1 MKEEEKTQVLMTAF
15 INMIRA
21 GEMELAQEIEKKL
34 LDKIKFVE
42 RDDWFN
48 HAFCG
53 DFPVVDKR
61 CIVFCC
67 PVSKPCPYRHLVLKK
82 LGMTNED
89 YKQLKMELAEHVV
102 HKS

>member
-1 MKEEEKTQVLMTAF
+1 VKEEKKIQVLMTAF
-15 INMIRA
+15 ISMIQT
-21 GEMELAQEIEKKL
+21 GETELAQEIEKKL
-34 LDKIKFVE
+34 LDRIRFVE

-67 PVSKPCPYRHLVLKK
+67 PVSKLCPYRYLVLKK

-89 YKQLKMELAEHVV
+89 YKELKERLAEHVMQDE
-102 HKS
+102 